1 MSFLYPQPT
10 RSSPGRR
17 SDADP
22 SVNLGR
28 DQRPVQ
34 GSRDGVCT
42 KGRKAE
48 GGGPVSSGGNDG
60 DRGGLGAG
68 RAGEGLDQGK
78 GLQ

>member
-42 KGRKAE
+42 KGKA
-48 GGGPVSSGGNDG
+48 GGRGPVSSGANDG
-60 DRGGLGAG
+60 DRGGQGAG
-68 RAGEGLDQGK
+68 RAGEGLNQEK
-78 GLQ
+78 GLR